1 MFPIRTRA
9 SAGSSGDIAA
19 ERVAMQGSEYK
30 VDRRTFSAKPS
41 DVQRNWF
48 IVDAEGK
55 TLGRLASVIA
65 STLRGKNKAIYTPHI
80 DTGDFV
86 VVINAEKVKVTGNKE
101 TQKNYYR
108 HSGYPGGL
116 KTTSLKEMR
125 ARHPERILEFAI
137 AGMLPRTTL
146 GRQQLKKLKIYSGGE
161 HPHGAQNP
169 TPLALDDSVS
179 R

>member
-1 MFPIRTRA
+1 MNTPPWRWRIEEVRN
-9 SAGSSGDIAA
+9 D
-19 ERVAMQGSEYK
+19 
-30 VDRRTFSAKPS
+30 VDRRTYSAKPTE
-41 DVQRNWF
+41 VQRNWY

-55 TLGRLASVIA
+55 TLGRLASAIA

-108 HSGYPGGL
+108 HSGYPSGL
-116 KTTSLKEMR
+116 KTTSLKAMR
-125 ARHPERILEFAI
+125 ARHPERILEFAVE
-137 AGMLPRTTL
+137 GMLPKTSL
-146 GRQQLKKLKIYSGGE
+146 GRKQFKKLKIYTGTS
-161 HPHGAQNP
+161 HPHEAQNP
-169 TPLALDDSVS
+169 APLVIDDTAS